1 MQIPRHH
8 QHHQPVNHNI
18 LECMFLSFRKEHDA
32 IIIAGSGT
40 CVEGGGGT
48 GCVSCCTLHTLCC
61 IVLRAVMKCIKRWQL
76 VPSQR
81 R

>member
-40 CVEGGGGT
+40 CVEGGAARVVCDAAHYT
-48 GCVSCCTLHTLCC
+48 HCVALCSE
-61 IVLRAVMKCIKRWQL
+61 Q
-76 VPSQR
+76 
-81 R
+81 